1 MGSCFKTNIHSKTTT
16 LEGDFMRI
24 LIHSNRKEL
33 DRNLDPVDYEEL
45 PALKRK
51 WGGNLGNKLF
61 LTSMDVYCHMDG
73 IEYEYLT
80 SDMTADYINSNFNL
94 ILWPLANCFAASK
107 EIMGYLEDYIIKLN
121 QYKIP
126 VLALG
131 AGAQAASYDD
141 LDALVGAIKPTA
153 TAFINAVHKTGG
165 VFGLRGYFTKE
176 LFEHLGFKEDYVTG
190 CPSMYQM
197 GRDLHIEKM
206 DFQDDF
212 NIAINGDKTSMKNY
226 RKNNFLKKYPNLY
239 FVDQGEYVL
248 PLYDYQTITG
258 SIKGIRTMMEKY
270 SRMGVEMLANE
281 KIICIYDLPRLA
293 QYLKDL
299 KINVSFGQ
307 RIHGNILCTLL
318 EIPAI
323 VYIHDS
329 RTKELAD
336 YFEIPTCTSKHGR
349 VDIREAYEKASWN
362 DFNKNFG
369 EKYDQFEKLLMKYGM
384 PAISSN
390 KYTFLKDLEQYKM
403 PMYVN
408 DYSKL
413 QKLLSKKLFWIGKR

>member
-1 MGSCFKTNIHSKTTT
+1 MESCFKTNICPKTAT
-16 LEGDFMRI
+16 LKGDFMRV
-24 LIHSNRKEL
+24 LIHSNREEL
-33 DRNLDPVDYEEL
+33 DRNLDPVDYEKL
-45 PALKRK
+45 PSLKRK

-73 IEYEYLT
+73 VEYEYLT
-80 SDMTADYINSNFNL
+80 SDMTADYINSNFDL
-94 ILWPLANCFAASK
+94 ILWPLANCFTASK
-107 EIMGYLEDYIIKLN
+107 EIMGYLENYILKLN

-141 LDALVGAIKPTA
+141 LDTLAAAIRPTA
-153 TAFINAVHKTGG
+153 TAFIHAVHKTGG
-165 VFGLRGYFTKE
+165 IFGLRGYFTKE
-176 LFEHLGFKEDYVTG
+176 LFEHLGFYEDYVTG

-197 GRDLHIEKM
+197 GRDLHIDKT
-206 DFQDDF
+206 DFLDDF
-212 NIAINGDKTSMKNY
+212 HIAINGDKSSMKIY
-226 RKNNFLKKYPNLY
+226 RKNNFFSKYPNLY
-239 FVDQGEYVL
+239 FVDQGEFVF
-248 PLYDYQTITG
+248 PLYNHQKITG
-258 SIKGIRTMMEKY
+258 SIKEIRSMMETY
-270 SRMGVEMLANE
+270 SRMGIEMLADG

-299 KINVSFGQ
+299 NINISFGQ

-318 EIPAI
+318 GIPAI

-336 YFEIPTCTSKHGR
+336 YFEIPTYTPVNGK
-349 VDIREAYEKASWN
+349 VDIREAYEKADW
-362 DFNKNFG
+362 DGFNKNFG

-384 PAISSN
+384 PAISAN
-390 KYTFLKDLEQYKM
+390 KYTFLKDVEKYKM
-403 PMYVN
+403 PTYVN

-413 QKLLSKKLFWIGKR
+413 QKQLTRKIFWIGKK